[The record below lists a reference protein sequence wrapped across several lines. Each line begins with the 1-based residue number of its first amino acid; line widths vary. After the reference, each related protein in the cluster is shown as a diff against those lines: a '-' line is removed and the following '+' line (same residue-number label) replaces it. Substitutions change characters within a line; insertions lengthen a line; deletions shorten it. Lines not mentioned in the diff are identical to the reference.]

1 MTITSAPET
10 QLHPPLI
17 PFPITAIATDD
28 ASQLRAEGRRPRRG
42 EASGVVSER
51 GLPQSQVQL
60 VRERRAGV
68 HRVTP
73 RAPARLVGT
82 TCPLT
87 HQAYLLVRRARRN
100 FWLFSEPAKEGEVGL
115 GPGPSKHLKGGVIR
129 TPLPDLLTPPG
140 GPPTYRNRKASH
152 LSLGGGGRVLLY
164 GWNGATYTGVVFLF
178 ISCATKVSAF
188 ACKFPLLGFPA
199 NSP

>member
-115 GPGPSKHLKGGVIR
+115 GPGPSKHLKGGGYPDPPPR
-129 TPLPDLLTPPG
+129 SPYPSGGTPHLPKPKSFP
-140 GPPTYRNRKASH
+140 SI
-152 LSLGGGGRVLLY
+152 SGGGGVGSSFTAGMVRLILE
-164 GWNGATYTGVVFLF
+164 
-178 ISCATKVSAF
+178 
-188 ACKFPLLGFPA
+188 
-199 NSP
+199 

>member
-152 LSLGGGGRVLLY
+152 LSLGGGVGSSFTAGMVRLILE
-164 GWNGATYTGVVFLF
+164 
-178 ISCATKVSAF
+178 
-188 ACKFPLLGFPA
+188 
-199 NSP
+199 